1 MIRNS
6 RLSALRWRG
15 DKVYY
20 GWVIV
25 AAVLIMT
32 ATLVGIRF
40 SFGVFFKSLETE
52 FGLTR
57 AATSSVFS
65 AYTIFTAAFAIIG
78 GWALDKYG
86 PRRVVSVMGLLTGLS
101 LLATSQ
107 VGSLWQ
113 IFLSYSLILAMGT
126 GGTIPVLMSVVS
138 RWFYKRRGFALGIA
152 MSGTGL
158 GTLLMAP
165 FAAYLIS
172 NLGWRMSYVVMGAVA
187 WIVVISLAMLLRR
200 DPSEIG
206 ALPDGVK
213 VTGEIE
219 PLNRG
224 KNSRMTGLSLPQA
237 LRARSFWLMLA
248 AWLLYA
254 LSLHL
259 VMTHLVPRVIDTGIS
274 TMEASTVLSV
284 MGGFQIISRL
294 FIGRISDTIGRK
306 IPAAVCAVFGIGALI
321 WLMWS
326 HNLWMFYVF
335 AFLFGISWGGLGVT
349 TITMVSDVFGERNLG
364 IIMGAL
370 DMGFAIGAAAGSAL
384 GGLVY
389 DATNSYAAAFALGAA
404 AMLLIAIFVM
414 LIRREMEAEV

>member
-1 MIRNS
+1 MTRNS
-6 RLSALRWRG
+6 RFSSLRWRG
-15 DKVYY
+15 DKIYY

-25 AAVLIMT
+25 AVSLIT
-32 ATLVGIRF
+32 AATLIGIRF

-52 FGLTR
+52 FSLTR

-65 AYTIFTAAFAIIG
+65 AYTLLTAAFAIIA

-86 PRRVVSVMGLLTGLS
+86 PRLVVSIMGLLTGLS

-107 VGSLWQ
+107 AGSLWQ

-138 RWFYKRRGFALGIA
+138 RWFYKRRGFVLGIA

-172 NLGWRMSYVVMGAVA
+172 NLGWRISY
-187 WIVVISLAMLLRR
+187 IVLGVLTWLVIISLAMLLRR

-206 ALPDGVK
+206 ALPDGEK
-213 VTGEIE
+213 LTGETE
-219 PLNRG
+219 PMGRE
-224 KNSRMTGLSLPQA
+224 KNFGMIGLSLPQA
-237 LRARSFWLMLA
+237 LRTRSFWLMLA
-248 AWLLYA
+248 VWLLYA
-254 LSLHL
+254 SSLHL
-259 VMTHLVPRVIDTGIS
+259 IMTHLVPRATDTGIS
-274 TMEASTVLSV
+274 TMEASTVLSI

-294 FIGRISDTIGRK
+294 FIGRVSDTIGRK

-326 HNLWMFYVF
+326 HDLWMFYVF

-349 TITMVSDVFGERNLG
+349 TITMVGDVFGERNLG
-364 IIMGAL
+364 TMMGAL
-370 DMGFAIGAAAGSAL
+370 DMGFAIGSAAGAAL
-384 GGLVY
+384 GGLIY
-389 DATNSYAAAFALGAA
+389 DATNSYTAAFALGAA
-404 AMLLIAIFVM
+404 AMLLIAILVM
-414 LIRREMEAEV
+414 LTRREMEAEA